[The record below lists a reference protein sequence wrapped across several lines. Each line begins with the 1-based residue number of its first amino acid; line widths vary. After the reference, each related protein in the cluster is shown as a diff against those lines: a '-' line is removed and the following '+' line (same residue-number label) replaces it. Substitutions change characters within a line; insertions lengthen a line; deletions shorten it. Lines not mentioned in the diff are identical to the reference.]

1 MISKNKLLIGILT
14 GVLIVILTACGASET
29 NNDDQMNSGSGVN
42 LAGTSWRLVSF
53 GEPGSETP
61 VIDGSEITLIFE
73 VGNQAVGSGGCNSYN
88 AGYTV
93 SDQELTFSEIISTLI
108 ACADES
114 LTLQE
119 QAYFAALQSSSEFE
133 MTNGQLKIWYNDGQQ
148 VLNFES
154 NE

>member
-1 MISKNKLLIGILT
+1 M
-14 GVLIVILTACGASET
+14 
-29 NNDDQMNSGSGVN
+29 
-42 LAGTSWRLVSF
+42 VSF

-73 VGNQAVGSGGCNSYN
+73 DGNQVVGSGGCNSYN
-88 AGYTV
+88 ADYTV

-108 ACADES
+108 ACADGS

-133 MTNGQLKIWYNDGQQ
+133 ITNGQLTIWYNDGQQ